1 MANVGPLVWY
11 VRDNAPTSTVG
22 WSAVTAWTTGASK
35 SAGALIRQSTTPSV
49 GNERI
54 FVAIVA
60 GTTHATTE
68 PTWTVTKGAKT
79 TDNASITWQ
88 ECTGQPGVNG
98 DLGNTPTWLQN
109 KNTSVS
115 LGHIVQRAS
124 AGSLQIVSTAG
135 TTGNGSEPSFSN
147 TAGVTTADNTVTW
160 TSLGA
165 PSNFT
170 AWAAPHARL
179 ANAYAT
185 NWGAAG
191 NTFYVG
197 DDHAETQSATITL
210 GNPGTIASPT
220 YTYSMNH
227 TSSFPLGSGNLM
239 AGATATMSVSGTF
252 SVNGSG
258 CYYYGITLATSGANN
273 GTFSVGSNSGRL
285 LLDTCAIKKA
295 STTTNNISF
304 TSSRI
309 DFINTTIQ
317 FGNTSDTV
325 QFSNTRFTWKNTA
338 SALAGAIFPTNMF
351 NPGGTGGGIIVCEGV
366 DLSAMSTG
374 KNLILSQSNAGAYDF
389 HFIDCKLG
397 SAVTI
402 ESASPVGPIGQR
414 VYVTRSAATG
424 IGYAQHQ
431 YAYEGT
437 LDHETTIVR
446 TTGASDGTTGIA
458 WKITTTANSRW
469 IEPFEVVPISIWNSI
484 TGNNVTVTLYGIWG
498 SGAVPNNDD
507 IWMDVE
513 YLGASG
519 SPLASFATATKS
531 DNLATGSALTSDSST
546 WGGSTTAFKMAVT
559 LSTPQPQLAG
569 YLRVHVKAAKAS
581 STFYIDPLPV
591 LS

>member
-11 VRDNAPTSTVG
+11 IRDNAPTSTVG
-22 WSAVTAWTTGASK
+22 WSAVTAWSTGASK
-35 SAGALIRQSTTPSV
+35 AAGALIRQSATPSV
-49 GNERI
+49 GNERV

-60 GTTHATTE
+60 GTTHASTE

-135 TTGNGSEPSFSN
+135 TTGNGSEPSFSD
-147 TAGVTTADNTVTW
+147 TAGVTTSDNTVTW

-170 AWAAPHARL
+170 AWMAPHARL
-179 ANAYAT
+179 TNAYTT

-191 NTFYVG
+191 HTFYVG
-197 DDHAETQSATITL
+197 DDHAETQSTAISL
-210 GNPGTIASPT
+210 SNPGTLSSPT

-227 TSSFPLGSGNLM
+227 AASFPLGSGNLL
-239 AGATATMSVSGTF
+239 AGATATITGGGTF
-252 SVNGSG
+252 SINGAA
-258 CYYYGITLATSGANN
+258 CYYYGITFAAS
-273 GTFSVGSNSGRL
+273 GSNSGVQSLSGSL
-285 LLDTCAIKKA
+285 LQLDTCAIKKT
-295 STTTNNISF
+295 STSNNNISF
-304 TSSRI
+304 GSSRI
-309 DFINTTIQ
+309 DFINTTMQ
-317 FGNTSDTV
+317 FGSVSDTI
-325 QFSNTRFTWKNTA
+325 QISNARFTWKNTA

-351 NPGGTGGGIIVCEGV
+351 NPSGTGGGIIVCEGV

-389 HFIDCKLG
+389 HFIDCRLG
-397 SAVTI
+397 SAVSI
-402 ESASPVGPIGQR
+402 ENASPIGPIGQR

-446 TTGASDGTTGIA
+446 TTGASDGSTGVS

-469 IEPFEVVPISIWNSI
+469 VAPFEAIPISIWNTV

-498 SGAVPNNDD
+498 TGAVPNNDD

-519 SPLASFATATKS
+519 SPLASFSTTTKS
-531 DNLATGSALTSDSST
+531 NNLVTASPLSSDSST
-546 WGGSTTAFKMAVT
+546 WGGSTTAFKMSVI

-569 YLRVHVKAAKAS
+569 YIRVHVKAAKVS